1 MSSIQDSTERIL
13 RGLHVMLSR
22 SESYAKDPTKVI
34 VDKEGMLELLAA
46 LNKCMYEMMEAYE
59 QTQESR
65 DSAERE
71 FRKHT
76 DEIVENANSKAE
88 DVYAASVMYTDEA
101 LNKIQDLMQET
112 QDAVQGLF
120 ENLIERMKEEKH
132 NVRSNQIDLKS
143 QLGDLTDTDKYL
155 QIIEER
161 NRELAREK
169 ELAEKQLYINQEN
182 LYANRQSAVRVDPDV
197 LKQLGISFGDEEQEE
212 PAQEQM
218 GTKAAYE
225 DASAEPTGNEAE
237 TSKNRRTEA
246 APHVSGKKKPAAAKP
261 KKYKTAPER
270 SFALKDIDVMDLAE
284 EDDDVVQQK
293 PIRPQ
298 ARAEKPQVRV
308 DNNASYFKWK
318 AKQEKLA
325 EREAAAQERQEHRAE
340 QTEEE
345 AAREELSAGIH
356 EIWEDL
362 TSE

>member
-71 FRKHT
+71 FRKH
-76 DEIVENANSKAE
+76 
-88 DVYAASVMYTDEA
+88 TDEA